1 MNPLAFLGK
10 VATAAVLTVVG
21 VEIAIATITFLITT
35 GLASFVLAGGLM
47 AIMNTIPKNA

>member
-1 MNPLAFLGK
+1 MNPLKFLGK
-10 VATAAVLTVVG
+10 VATAGVLTVVG
-21 VEIAIATITFLITT
+21 IEIATVVISFLITT